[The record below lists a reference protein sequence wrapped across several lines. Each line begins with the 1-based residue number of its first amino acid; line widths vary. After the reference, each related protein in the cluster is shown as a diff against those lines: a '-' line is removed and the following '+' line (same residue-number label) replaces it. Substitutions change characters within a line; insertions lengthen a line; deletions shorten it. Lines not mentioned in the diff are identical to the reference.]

1 MDQDRGPD
9 VRFPPPL
16 LFVAGLGVGVV
27 LDRYG
32 RVPSV
37 GPAYAATQ
45 IAGIALVVVGLA
57 IVYAGIITF
66 RRARTA
72 VYPNRPATVIVQH
85 GVYGWTR
92 NPMYVGMTV
101 FYVGAALLLHSLGA
115 LVLLPVVLRL
125 LYVRVI
131 VREERHLHAAF
142 PDEYAAYCRR
152 VRRWL

>member
-37 GPAYAATQ
+37 VPENAATQ
-45 IAGIALVVVGLA
+45 IAAFLLIIVGLA
-57 IVYAGIITF
+57 IVYVGIITF

-92 NPMYVGMTV
+92 NPMYVGMTT
-101 FYVGAALLLHSLGA
+101 FYVGGALLMHSLGA
-115 LVLLPVVLRL
+115 LMLLPVVLRL
-125 LYVRVI
+125 LHVQVI

-142 PDEYAAYCRR
+142 PEAYAAYCRR